1 MTDLFLII
9 LGLAGLWFGTEL
21 VIKGALNI
29 ADFLNLSEVFVG
41 IAILAIGTDLPEI
54 VVAIDASIESA
65 AFNIDTSG
73 IIAGNA
79 IGSAF
84 GQISLVLGV
93 AGLMGYLT
101 MNRKQLYGDGAL
113 LLGSVLMFLLLSL
126 DGKLGRIDGII
137 LITMYVVYYF
147 TLFQRETLKEK
158 VHKKKNS
165 NIYKD
170 ILMLVVGM
178 AMVIFA
184 SGVVVDHSVLFAEKL
199 GIRQSFVGIIMIGVG
214 TSLPELALTINAMRK
229 KAHGLSVGNL
239 VGSNIFDMLI
249 PVGIGSTIAPVHVE
263 KSLLWFDLP
272 FLFVVSFLVL
282 FFFHKKKGLQ
292 KIESVILIFAFV
304 LYASLKLAGV

>member
-1 MTDLFLII
+1 MIDLLLII

-54 VVAIDASIESA
+54 VVALDAAIESA
-65 AFNIDTSG
+65 AFDVDTSG

-84 GQISLVLGV
+84 SQISMVLGMS
-93 AGLMGYLT
+93 GLMGYLT
-101 MNRKQLYGDGAL
+101 MSRKQLFGDGAL
-113 LLGSVLMFLLLSL
+113 LLGSVLMFFLLSL

-137 LITMYVVYYF
+137 LITTYAVYYF

-158 VHKKKNS
+158 VHKKKS
-165 NIYKD
+165 ANIYKD
-170 ILMLVVGM
+170 ILMLLVGM
-178 AMVIFA
+178 AIVIFT
-184 SGVVVDHSVLFAEKL
+184 SDLVVDHSILLTNRL
-199 GIRQSFVGIIMIGVG
+199 GIRQSFVGIIMIGMG
-214 TSLPELALTINAMRK
+214 TSLPELALSINAMRK

-249 PVGIGSTIAPVHVE
+249 PVGLGSTIAPIHVE
-263 KSLLWFDLP
+263 KSLLWFDVP
-272 FLFVVSFLVL
+272 FLFVLSFLVL
-282 FFFHKKKGLQ
+282 FFFRKKKGLQ
-292 KIESVILIFAFV
+292 KMEAMSLIFAFV
-304 LYASLKLAGV
+304 LYAALKLAGV